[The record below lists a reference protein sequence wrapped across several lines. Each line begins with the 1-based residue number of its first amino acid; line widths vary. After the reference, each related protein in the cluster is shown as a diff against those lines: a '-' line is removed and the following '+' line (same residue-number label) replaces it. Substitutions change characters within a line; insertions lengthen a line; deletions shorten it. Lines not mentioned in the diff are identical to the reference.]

1 MENNHSAK
9 NMWGDYLDSHL
20 EHAFADAPK
29 IIQLGETEQDI
40 NTSVKLIKE
49 GVKKATSYSLLGL
62 QYRKEPLP
70 KTGDFLVI
78 ANSSD
83 IAQCIVRTT
92 SVKLKPF
99 FGIDADYVRLE
110 GERDKSLDFWK
121 KKYWDYFL
129 RELEPFER
137 LPRESMIVVCVTFD
151 KVF

>member
-20 EHAFADAPK
+20 EHAFAAAPK
-29 IIQLGETEQDI
+29 LIRFGETEQEV

-49 GVKKATSYSLLGL
+49 GLKKASSSSLVGL
-62 QYRKEPLP
+62 QCRKESLP
-70 KTGDFLVI
+70 KVNDFLVVTDWS
-78 ANSSD
+78 NK
-83 IAQCIVRTT
+83 AQCIVKIT

-99 FGIDADYVRLE
+99 FSIPADYVRLE
-110 GERDKSLDFWK
+110 GESDTSLAYWK

-129 RELEPFER
+129 RELAPFER
-137 LPRESMIVVCVTFD
+137 LPRESMIVVCQTFE

>member
-20 EHAFADAPK
+20 EHAFAEAPK
-29 IIQLGETEQDI
+29 IIQLGETEQSI
-40 NTSVKLIKE
+40 NRSVKLIKE

-70 KTGDFLVI
+70 KIGDFLVI
-78 ANSSD
+78 TDSND
-83 IAQCIVRTT
+83 KAQCIVRTT

-99 FGIDADYVRLE
+99 FSITAEYVELE
-110 GERDKSLDFWK
+110 GEGDKSLDYWK

-129 RELEPFER
+129 HELKLFGR
-137 LPRESMIVVCVTFD
+137 VPRESMIVVCQTFE